1 MAHGLPPLNALRAF
15 EAGARHLSF
24 TKAAEELHV
33 TQAAISHQVKL
44 LEQDLGVSLFR
55 RMTRKLA
62 LTEEGRAL
70 MRVAGEALDAIAEAA
85 ERLRATPGGRTLTLS
100 LTPTFGV
107 KWLAHRLGR
116 FWAAH
121 PEIDLRL
128 HHSIHLADFARDEV
142 DAAVR
147 WGGGA
152 WPGVEAVYLMRAGL
166 VPVCSP
172 ALLEGAHPLCAPA
185 DLRHH
190 TLLHE
195 RDFVEWAQWLAVAGA
210 REVEARRGPMID
222 DPSVLH
228 QAAIDG
234 HGNSAPCYL
243 PGTGDH
249 QGLPAPDAGHRS
261 ETRHPPG
268 RLHRPACY
276 LHPPTSSVQ
285 GCISVSREAHPGGTG
300 PPGVGGHPDL
310 RPESRSQGTG
320 GTCQRDLPGPSGG

>member
-1 MAHGLPPLNALRAF
+1 MARRLPPLNALRAF

-44 LEQDLGVSLFR
+44 LEEDLGVTLFR

-62 LTEEGRAL
+62 LTEESRAL

-85 ERLRATPGGRTLTLS
+85 ERLRGEPGGRTLSLS

-107 KWLAHRLGR
+107 QWLAQRLGR
-116 FWAAH
+116 FWAAY
-121 PEIDLRL
+121 PDIELRL
-128 HHSIHLADFARDEV
+128 HHSIHLADFARDEI

-172 ALLEGAHPLCAPA
+172 ALCEGPPA
-185 DLRHH
+185 LNVPDDLRHH

-195 RDFVEWAQWLAVAGA
+195 RDYVGWAQWLAVAGA
-210 REVEARRGPMID
+210 REVEARRGPIID
-222 DPSVLH
+222 DSTVLL
-228 QAAIDG
+228 QAAMDG
-234 HGNSAPCYL
+234 
-243 PGTGDH
+243 
-249 QGLPAPDAGHRS
+249 QGVALASENIIRADLDAGRLVKPFDVDLD
-261 ETRHPPG
+261 RDNAYYLVAPP
-268 RLHRPACY
+268 RAFERPN
-276 LHPPTSSVQ
+276 VQ
-285 GCISVSREAHPGGTG
+285 AF
-300 PPGVGGHPDL
+300 
-310 RPESRSQGTG
+310 
-320 GTCQRDLPGPSGG
+320 RDFLLAELAVEGAGADDA

>member
-1 MAHGLPPLNALRAF
+1 MARRLPPLNALRAF

-33 TQAAISHQVKL
+33 TQAAVSHQVKL
-44 LEQDLGVSLFR
+44 LEEDLGVSLFR

-70 MRVAGEALDAIAEAA
+70 MRVAGEALDAIAGEAA
-85 ERLRATPGGRTLTLS
+85 RLRDAPGGRTLSLS
-100 LTPTFGV
+100 LIPTFGV
-107 KWLAHRLGR
+107 KWLAQRLGR
-116 FWAAH
+116 FWALH
-121 PEIDLRL
+121 PDIDLRL
-128 HHSIHLADFARDEV
+128 HHSIHLVDFARDEV

-172 ALLEGAHPLCAPA
+172 ALCKGPPA
-185 DLRHH
+185 LNVPDDLRHH

-195 RDFVEWAQWLAVAGA
+195 RDYVDWAQWLAVAGA
-210 REVEARRGPMID
+210 HEVEARRGPIID

-234 HGNSAPCYL
+234 
-243 PGTGDH
+243 
-249 QGLPAPDAGHRS
+249 QGVALES
-261 ETRHPPG
+261 ESIVRADLEAG
-268 RLHRPACY
+268 RLVKPFDVDLDRDNAYYLVAPPRHFDRPN
-276 LHPPTSSVQ
+276 VQ
-285 GCISVSREAHPGGTG
+285 AFRDFLLSELAA
-300 PPGVGGHPDL
+300 
-310 RPESRSQGTG
+310 ETG
-320 GTCQRDLPGPSGG
+320 GPQAV

>member
-1 MAHGLPPLNALRAF
+1 MARRLPPLNALRAF

-24 TKAAEELHV
+24 TKAAEELYV

-62 LTEEGRAL
+62 LTEAGRAL
-70 MRVAGEALDAIAEAA
+70 QRVAGEALDAIAEAA
-85 ERLRATPGGRTLTLS
+85 ERLRDAPGGRTLTLS

-107 KWLAHRLGR
+107 KWLAQRLGR
-116 FWAAH
+116 FWALH

-128 HHSIHLADFARDEV
+128 CHSNLLVDFSRDEM

-152 WPGVEAVYLMRAGL
+152 WPGLEAVYLMRAGL
-166 VPVCSP
+166 TPVCSP
-172 ALLEGAHPLCAPA
+172 ALIEGPHPLRTPK
-185 DLRHH
+185 DLRHR

-195 RDFVEWAQWLAVAGA
+195 RDYEEWTEWLAVAGA

-234 HGNSAPCYL
+234 
-243 PGTGDH
+243 
-249 QGLPAPDAGHRS
+249 QGVALSS
-261 ETRHPPG
+261 ENLIREDLAAG
-268 RLHRPACY
+268 RLVKPFDVDLDRDNAYYLVAPPRAFERPN
-276 LHPPTSSVQ
+276 VQ
-285 GCISVSREAHPGGTG
+285 AF
-300 PPGVGGHPDL
+300 
-310 RPESRSQGTG
+310 
-320 GTCQRDLPGPSGG
+320 RDFLLAELAAEGAGADDA

>member
-1 MAHGLPPLNALRAF
+1 MARRLPPLNALRAF

-44 LEQDLGVSLFR
+44 LEQDLGVTLFR

-62 LTEEGRAL
+62 LTEAGRAL
-70 MRVAGEALDAIAEAA
+70 QRVAGEALDAIAEAA
-85 ERLRATPGGRTLTLS
+85 ERLRDAPGGRTLTLS

-107 KWLAHRLGR
+107 KWLAQRLGR

-121 PEIDLRL
+121 PDIDLRL
-128 HHSIHLADFARDEV
+128 HHSIHLVDFARDEV

-152 WPGVEAVYLMRAGL
+152 WPGLEAVYLMRAGL

-172 ALLEGAHPLCAPA
+172 ALLEGPHPLCAPA

-210 REVEARRGPMID
+210 HEVEARRGPIID

-234 HGNSAPCYL
+234 
-243 PGTGDH
+243 
-249 QGLPAPDAGHRS
+249 QGVALTS
-261 ETRHPPG
+261 ENLIREDLAAG
-268 RLHRPACY
+268 RLVTPFDVNLDEHNAYYLVAPPRAFERPN
-276 LHPPTSSVQ
+276 VQ
-285 GCISVSREAHPGGTG
+285 AF
-300 PPGVGGHPDL
+300 
-310 RPESRSQGTG
+310 
-320 GTCQRDLPGPSGG
+320 RDFLLAELAAEGAGADDA

>member
-1 MAHGLPPLNALRAF
+1 MARRLPPLNALRTF

-24 TKAAEELHV
+24 TKAAGELHV
-33 TQAAISHQVKL
+33 TQAAVSHQVKL
-44 LEQDLGVSLFR
+44 LEEDLGVSLFR

-70 MRVAGEALDAIAEAA
+70 LRVAGEALDAIAGEAA
-85 ERLRATPGGRTLTLS
+85 RLREAPGGRTLSLS
-100 LTPTFGV
+100 LIPTFGV
-107 KWLAHRLGR
+107 KWLAPRLGR

-121 PEIDLRL
+121 PDIDLRL
-128 HHSIHLADFARDEV
+128 HHSIHLVDFARDEV

-172 ALLEGAHPLCAPA
+172 ALCKGPPA
-185 DLRHH
+185 LNVPDDLRHH

-195 RDFVEWAQWLAVAGA
+195 RDYVDWAQWLAVAGA
-210 REVEARRGPMID
+210 HEVEARRGPIID

-234 HGNSAPCYL
+234 
-243 PGTGDH
+243 
-249 QGLPAPDAGHRS
+249 QGVALES
-261 ETRHPPG
+261 ESIVRADLEAG
-268 RLHRPACY
+268 RLVKPFDVDLDEHNAYYLVAPPRHFDRPN
-276 LHPPTSSVQ
+276 VQ
-285 GCISVSREAHPGGTG
+285 AFRDFLLSELAA
-300 PPGVGGHPDL
+300 
-310 RPESRSQGTG
+310 ETG
-320 GTCQRDLPGPSGG
+320 GPQAV

>member
-1 MAHGLPPLNALRAF
+1 MARRLPPLNALRAF

-70 MRVAGEALDAIAEAA
+70 MRVAGEALDAIAEEAA
-85 ERLRATPGGRTLTLS
+85 RLREAPGGRTLSLS
-100 LTPTFGV
+100 LIPTFGV
-107 KWLAHRLGR
+107 KWLAPRLGR

-121 PEIDLRL
+121 PDIDLRL
-128 HHSIHLADFARDEV
+128 HHSIHLVDFARDEV

-172 ALLEGAHPLCAPA
+172 ALCKGPPA
-185 DLRHH
+185 LNVPDDLRHH
-190 TLLHE
+190 TLLHV
-195 RDFVEWAQWLAVAGA
+195 RDYVDWAQWLAVAGA
-210 REVEARRGPMID
+210 REVEARRGPIID

-234 HGNSAPCYL
+234 QGVALESESIVRADLEARRLVKPFDVDLDRDNAYYLVAPPRHFDRPNVQAFRDFL
-243 PGTGDH
+243 
-249 QGLPAPDAGHRS
+249 LS
-261 ETRHPPG
+261 E
-268 RLHRPACY
+268 LAA
-276 LHPPTSSVQ
+276 
-285 GCISVSREAHPGGTG
+285 E
-300 PPGVGGHPDL
+300 
-310 RPESRSQGTG
+310 TG
-320 GTCQRDLPGPSGG
+320 GPQAV

>member
-1 MAHGLPPLNALRAF
+1 MARRLPPLNALRAF

-33 TQAAISHQVKL
+33 TQAAVSHQVKL
-44 LEQDLGVSLFR
+44 LEEDLGVSLFR

-70 MRVAGEALDAIAEAA
+70 MRVAGEALDAIAGEAA
-85 ERLRATPGGRTLTLS
+85 RLRDAPGGRTLSLS
-100 LTPTFGV
+100 LIPTFGV
-107 KWLAHRLGR
+107 KWLAPRLGR

-121 PEIDLRL
+121 PDIDLRL
-128 HHSIHLADFARDEV
+128 HHSIHLVDFARDEV

-172 ALLEGAHPLCAPA
+172 ALCKGPPA
-185 DLRHH
+185 LNVPDDLRHH

-195 RDFVEWAQWLAVAGA
+195 RDYVDWAQWLAVAGA
-210 REVEARRGPMID
+210 REVEARRGPIID

-234 HGNSAPCYL
+234 
-243 PGTGDH
+243 
-249 QGLPAPDAGHRS
+249 QGVALES
-261 ETRHPPG
+261 ESIVRADLEAG
-268 RLHRPACY
+268 RLVKPFDVDLDEHNAYYLVAPPRHFDRPN
-276 LHPPTSSVQ
+276 VQ
-285 GCISVSREAHPGGTG
+285 AFRDFLLSELAA
-300 PPGVGGHPDL
+300 
-310 RPESRSQGTG
+310 ETG
-320 GTCQRDLPGPSGG
+320 GPQAV

>member
-1 MAHGLPPLNALRAF
+1 MARRLPPLNALRAF

-44 LEQDLGVSLFR
+44 LEEDLGVSLFR

-70 MRVAGEALDAIAEAA
+70 MGVAGEALDAIAGEAA
-85 ERLRATPGGRTLTLS
+85 RLREAPGGRTLSLS
-100 LTPTFGV
+100 LIPTFGV
-107 KWLAHRLGR
+107 KWLAQRLGR
-116 FWAAH
+116 FWALH

-128 HHSIHLADFARDEV
+128 HHSIHLVDFARDEV

-172 ALLEGAHPLCAPA
+172 ALCKGPPA
-185 DLRHH
+185 LNVPDDLRHH

-195 RDFVEWAQWLAVAGA
+195 RDYVDWAQWLAVAGA
-210 REVEARRGPMID
+210 HEVEARRGPIID

-234 HGNSAPCYL
+234 
-243 PGTGDH
+243 
-249 QGLPAPDAGHRS
+249 QGVALES
-261 ETRHPPG
+261 ESIVRADLEAG
-268 RLHRPACY
+268 RLVKPFDVDLDRDNAYYLVAPPRHFDRPN
-276 LHPPTSSVQ
+276 VQ
-285 GCISVSREAHPGGTG
+285 AFRDFLLSELAA
-300 PPGVGGHPDL
+300 
-310 RPESRSQGTG
+310 ETG
-320 GTCQRDLPGPSGG
+320 GPQAV